1 MNSPRRM
8 IIMRNRIA
16 KLRCLLVTAVTLL
29 ATFVC
34 PGAAE
39 AQRTTVPLETLAK
52 IESFSQPYADYD
64 GRKLRLDIHRPKE
77 RTKPLPAVVCIHGGG
92 WRNGDRGSQTAVAQT
107 LAANGYV
114 AVTITYRLRD
124 EAIFPAA
131 IQDCKAAVR
140 WLRANAKRLGVD
152 PERIGATGLS
162 AGGHLA
168 ALLATSGG
176 AEELEGDG
184 GNPEFSSTIQACV
197 ACGAQSDLQS
207 ERIQSLS
214 RRPQDPFYQGFLGGT
229 FDETPKQYALAS
241 PRNHLDASDPPL
253 AFATGQKDDLS
264 THAEAIRSD
273 MTAKGIP
280 TGLLVIADAPHAF
293 QGTQKFFDEFMQF
306 TLKFFDR
313 HLAEKAN

>member
-1 MNSPRRM
+1 MSLEAL
-8 IIMRNRIA
+8 A
-16 KLRCLLVTAVTLL
+16 KLD
-29 ATFVC
+29 
-34 PGAAE
+34 
-39 AQRTTVPLETLAK
+39 
-52 IESFSQPYADYD
+52 SFSQPYAEYD
-64 GRKLRLDIHRPKE
+64 GRKLRLDLFRPQV
-77 RTKPLPAVVCIHGGG
+77 RTEPLPAVVCIHGGG

-176 AEELEGDG
+176 VKGLEGEG
-184 GNPEFSSTIQACV
+184 GNAEFDSTIQACV
-197 ACGAQSDLQS
+197 ACGAQSDLES
-207 ERIQSLS
+207 ERIQELS

-229 FDETPKQYALAS
+229 YDDVPKRYALAS
-241 PRNHLDASDPPL
+241 PRHHLDDDDPPL
-253 AFATGQKDDLS
+253 AFVTGQKDDPS
-264 THAEAIRSD
+264 THADAIRGD
-273 MTAKGIP
+273 LKAKGVP
-280 TGLLVIADAPHAF
+280 TGLLVIPDAPHAF
-293 QGTQKFFDEFMQF
+293 QGTQKFFDEFMAF
-306 TLKFFDR
+306 TLEFFDR
-313 HLAEKAN
+313 HLKQDAS